1 MSDFDALLKR
11 SFAESHDEPVDDGFS
26 VAVSRA
32 VAGSER
38 AAKIRAWAQTGA
50 MAIAGAAILYG
61 FYGVL
66 QQFAPQL
73 LDQAGLQ
80 VARAHGVLT
89 SAPTAT
95 DLLRSLGTALPQ
107 VLLMLGALAGG
118 AVAYRQMQEE
128 A

>member
-11 SFAESHDEPVDDGFS
+11 SFAEAHEPVDDGFS
-26 VAVSRA
+26 VAVGRA

-38 AAKIRAWAQTGA
+38 AAKIRAAAQTGA
-50 MAIAGAAILYG
+50 MAIAGAAIVYG
-61 FYGVL
+61 VYGVL

-80 VARAHGVLT
+80 VARAHGALT
-89 SAPTAT
+89 SVPSTAG
-95 DLLRSLGTALPQ
+95 LMRSFGAALPQ
-107 VLLMLGALAGG
+107 VMLMVGALAGG
-118 AVAYRQMQEE
+118 AVAYRQMQDE

>member
-1 MSDFDALLKR
+1 MSEFDALLKR
-11 SFAESHDEPVDDGFS
+11 AFAESHDEPVDDGFS
-26 VAVSRA
+26 VAVTRS

-38 AAKIRAWAQTGA
+38 AAKIRSYAQTGA

-61 FYGVL
+61 VYGVL

-89 SAPTAT
+89 TAPLAT
-95 DLLRSLGTALPQ
+95 GLMRSFGPALPQ
-107 VLLMLGALAGG
+107 MLLMLGALAGG
-118 AVAYRQMQEE
+118 AVAYRQTQDE